1 MTVKLWTAHFIR
13 ICIAN
18 LLLFTALYM
27 LLPILSIEIA
37 KRCDISFQKSN
48 CLYFTFIIGMFL
60 FGLFHAYLIDAYKRK
75 HVYMLSFAVMMIT
88 AIGYMFISEWKGVL
102 LLSAVQGGALG
113 MSITAGVTL
122 AIDLTNS
129 SLRSAGNKAFAW
141 ISHFGMII
149 GIILGLWIYSKY
161 AFNNILLTFI
171 ITGSIGI
178 LITWGIYVPF
188 RAPIVTKI
196 FSFDRFLLFRGLI
209 PSINLLLVTFVIG
222 MLVSPVQ
229 SFSTVMLGE
238 EKGIIVPVFIGV
250 SIGFIIALLLSHLK
264 YLKNNTINQIEI
276 GLILEIVSFFL
287 LDMNVPLEIFSII
300 LGIGIG
306 FAVPDLLMMFVK
318 LSHHC
323 QRGTANTTY
332 LLFITT
338 GICLGITV
346 GNVIETGELPYIGK
360 LISISAFLFF
370 LFVTYPYYKR
380 MKVR

>member
-1 MTVKLWTAHFIR
+1 
-13 ICIAN
+13 
-18 LLLFTALYM
+18 
-27 LLPILSIEIA
+27 
-37 KRCDISFQKSN
+37 
-48 CLYFTFIIGMFL
+48 
-60 FGLFHAYLIDAYKRK
+60 
-75 HVYMLSFAVMMIT
+75 
-88 AIGYMFISEWKGVL
+88 
-102 LLSAVQGGALG
+102 
-113 MSITAGVTL
+113 
-122 AIDLTNS
+122 
-129 SLRSAGNKAFAW
+129 
-141 ISHFGMII
+141 
-149 GIILGLWIYSKY
+149 
-161 AFNNILLTFI
+161 
-171 ITGSIGI
+171 
-178 LITWGIYVPF
+178 
-188 RAPIVTKI
+188 
-196 FSFDRFLLFRGLI
+196 
-209 PSINLLLVTFVIG
+209 
-222 MLVSPVQ
+222 
-229 SFSTVMLGE
+229 MLGE

-250 SIGFIIALLLSHLK
+250 GIGFIIALLLSHLK